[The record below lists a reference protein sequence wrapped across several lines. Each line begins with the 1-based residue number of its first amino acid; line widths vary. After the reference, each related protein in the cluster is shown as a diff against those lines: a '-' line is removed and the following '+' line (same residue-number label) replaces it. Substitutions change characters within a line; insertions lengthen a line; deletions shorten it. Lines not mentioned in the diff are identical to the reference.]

1 MAEDLLVERRGAVA
15 TVVLNRP
22 EVHNAFRYDM
32 WRGLAAAVRDCGAD
46 PAVRAIVIRGAGERA
61 FASGADIAEFPER
74 RGTPEQ
80 AAIYH
85 AAVADALRAVAEVA
99 RPVIAMIHGYCIG
112 GGCELAIACDLRLA
126 DTRARFGI
134 PAAKLGVV
142 LGVQELRQLAG
153 LVGLG
158 AAKEILYTGRLLD
171 AGEALRI
178 GLVNRVVPPDELA
191 ATVDEVTGQIARNAP
206 LSIAAAKALLGRLE
220 RGDSPEELA
229 AAQAD
234 FGRRALA
241 SEDHREA
248 VRAFLE
254 KRPPRFG
261 VGSRE

>member
-15 TVVLNRP
+15 TLVLNRP

-32 WRGLAAAVRDCGAD
+32 WRGIAAAMRDFGAD

-74 RGTPEQ
+74 RGTPER
-80 AAIYH
+80 AAEYH
-85 AAVADALRAVAEVA
+85 AAVADALGAVAEA
-99 RPVIAMIHGYCIG
+99 ERPVIAMIHGYCIG
-112 GGCELAIACDLRLA
+112 GGCELAIACDLRIA

-153 LVGLG
+153 LVGVG
-158 AAKEILYTGRLLD
+158 AAKEILYTGRLFD
-171 AGEALRI
+171 ADEALRI
-178 GLVNRVVPPDELA
+178 GLVNRVAPPEDLQA
-191 ATVDEVTGQIARNAP
+191 VVDEVTGQIAANAP
-206 LSIAAAKALLGRLE
+206 LAVAAAKALLGRVA
-220 RGDSPEELA
+220 RGDAPEDLA
-229 AAQAD
+229 AAQAA
-234 FGRRALA
+234 FGRRALG

-254 KRPPRFG
+254 KRPPRFTG
-261 VGSRE
+261 R

>member
-15 TVVLNRP
+15 TLVLNRP

-32 WRGLAAAVRDCGAD
+32 WRGLAAAMRDFGAD

-80 AAIYH
+80 AAAYG
-85 AAVADALRAVAEVA
+85 AAVADALGAVAAVEI
-99 RPVIAMIHGYCIG
+99 PVIAMIHGYCIG
-112 GGCELAIACDLRLA
+112 GGCELAIACDLRIA

-142 LGVQELRQLAG
+142 LGVQELRELAG

-158 AAKEILYTGRLLD
+158 AAKEILYTGRLFD
-171 AGEALRI
+171 ADEALRI
-178 GLVNRVVPPDELA
+178 GLVNRVVPPEDLQAVVDEL
-191 ATVDEVTGQIARNAP
+191 TGQIARNAP
-206 LSIAAAKALLGRLE
+206 LAVAAAKALLGRVA
-220 RGDSPEELA
+220 RGDAPDELA
-229 AAQAD
+229 AAQSA
-234 FGRRALA
+234 FARRALD

-254 KRPPRFG
+254 KRPPRFTG
-261 VGSRE
+261 R